1 MATGVS
7 GVAQKQPIRDDL
19 AAVTEAAKAELDRAI
34 ALSVSNRF
42 QFRPPFR
49 IQSRPL
55 FGRCLELIHVMHRRD
70 PRP

>member
-34 ALSVSNRF
+34 ALSGL
-42 QFRPPFR
+42 QRPSPPQDTGVLPFVC
-49 IQSRPL
+49 PL
-55 FGRCLELIHVMHRRD
+55 PI
-70 PRP
+70 PN

>member
-1 MATGVS
+1 MSKITAEHLARG
-7 GVAQKQPIRDDL
+7 AIIYIRL
-19 AAVTEAAKAELDRAI
+19 
-34 ALSVSNRF
+34 SNRF

-49 IQSRPL
+49 FQSRPL